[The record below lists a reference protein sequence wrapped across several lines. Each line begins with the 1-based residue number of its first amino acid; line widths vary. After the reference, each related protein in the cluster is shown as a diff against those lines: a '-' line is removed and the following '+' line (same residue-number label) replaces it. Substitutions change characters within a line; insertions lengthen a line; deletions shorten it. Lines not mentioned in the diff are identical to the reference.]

1 MLITVDQ
8 SSFLSALQTA
18 QRGSSSQS
26 TLPILAGIKI
36 EAEKD
41 GFLVLHGTDLEL
53 SIKVKCPASIE
64 REGSTVIPGKLI
76 VDIVKFLPQGAISIE
91 SEEGKNDI
99 EIKSAKASFKLKGM
113 APEDFPTFP
122 IVEEKKKATLEAR
135 QLIEMIKCTIK
146 AISRDETRPVLTG
159 SMLKVEDK
167 NLLMVATDSYRLA
180 VKTMSVKLRKAD
192 NMSLLIPYRA
202 IEETQKLLAEE
213 RGKIEV
219 TSDDNL
225 MRIGSGEKE
234 LVTRLIEGQYPDYKQ
249 LIPKETKI
257 GAEVIKEELIDA
269 IKRVS
274 LMAQKNMSIKISI
287 EEEGIRV
294 QAATQGIG
302 EASELVK
309 AKIKGANISEIAFN
323 AQFLV
328 DGLQAMT
335 GEKARVEFT
344 GSVNPGLIKS
354 TSKEDYL
361 YLLMPI
367 RIS

>member
-1 MLITVDQ
+1 MLITIDQ

-26 TLPILAGIKI
+26 TLPILAGIKM
-36 EAEKD
+36 ETQKD
-41 GFLVLHGTDLEL
+41 GFLILHGTDLEL
-53 SIKVKCPASIE
+53 SIKVKCPASVE
-64 REGSTVIPGKLI
+64 REGATVVPGKLI
-76 VDIVKFLPQGAISIE
+76 VDIVKFMPQGAVNIE
-91 SEEGKNDI
+91 SVEGKNDI

-122 IVEEKKKATLEAR
+122 TVEEKRKVTIDAK
-135 QLIEMIKCTIK
+135 QLIEMIKCTIR

-159 SMLKVEDK
+159 AMLKVENK
-167 NLLMVATDSYRLA
+167 SLLMVATDSYRLA
-180 VKTMSVKLRKAD
+180 IKTMSVRSKKLD
-192 NMSLLIPYRA
+192 DISLLIPYQA

-213 RGKIEV
+213 RGKIEI

-234 LVTRLIEGQYPDYKQ
+234 LVARLIEGQYPDYKQ
-249 LIPKETKI
+249 LIPKEAKT
-257 GAEVIKEELIDA
+257 GAEVVKEELIDA

-287 EEEGIRV
+287 EDEGIRV

-309 AKIKGANISEIAFN
+309 VKAKGENISEMAFN

-328 DGLQAMT
+328 DGLQGMS
-335 GEKARVEFT
+335 GDKARVEFT